1 MYNLDPINQQ
11 VRPNTVYV
19 EGLSAAA
26 RIAPEQGRLL
36 GLRAGQVINGI
47 IAQRPEGNVLL
58 FDNKALPLPSNM
70 GAAGERLGLQ
80 VLMLGGNMIARRLNE
95 AKPNNIQRPQ
105 APENPD
111 TARLSRLS
119 ADAGQLQLAR
129 FFSPSALQNLAQQ
142 PALRP
147 LIQQLGQFLL
157 SSNNLQGADIKR
169 LVEHSG
175 LFSESMVRFSQAG
188 AAVSMK
194 SVMIELRR
202 LLQASGSDTT
212 RLNGAIDE
220 VEARQIETLG
230 HQLQRQTQLSWLL
243 PFHDQLPVF
252 LQIGRDPGGEQ
263 GTEQAPSQPSWRVDM
278 TVPWGQRQVSLN
290 IHYAHEQVSVKVW
303 AATPEV
309 ADQIIVGEAQLRRLL
324 SRAGVELQNLT
335 VFPGIRPSAQGEQ
348 SPAQRL
354 NVDV

>member
-11 VRPNTVYV
+11 ARPNTVYV

-70 GAAGERLGLQ
+70 GAVGERLGLQ
-80 VLMLGGNMIARRLNE
+80 VLMLGGNLIARRLTESKASNV
-95 AKPNNIQRPQ
+95 QRPQ
-105 APENPD
+105 MPESPGA
-111 TARLSRLS
+111 ARLNRLS
-119 ADAGQLQLAR
+119 ADIGQLQLAR
-129 FFSPSALQNLAQQ
+129 FFSPNAMQTLAQQ
-142 PALRP
+142 PEIRP

-157 SSNNLQGADIKR
+157 SSKNLQGADIRR
-169 LVEHSG
+169 LVEQSG
-175 LFSESMVRFSQAG
+175 LFSEAMVRFSQAG
-188 AAVSMK
+188 AAASMK

-202 LLQASGSDTT
+202 LLQGAGSDTT

-220 VEARQIETLG
+220 IEARQIETLG

-243 PFHDQLPVF
+243 PFNDQPPVF
-252 LQIGRDPGGEQ
+252 LQIGRDQDAEQ
-263 GTEQAPSQPSWRVDM
+263 GTASEPSQPSWRVDL
-278 TVPWGQRQVSLN
+278 TVPWGQKQVSLN
-290 IHYAHEQVSVKVW
+290 IHYAQEQVRVKVW
-303 AATPEV
+303 AASLEV
-309 ADQIIVGEAQLRRLL
+309 ADQVVMGEAQLRRLL
-324 SRAGVELQNLT
+324 YRAGVELQGFT
-335 VFPGIRPSAQGEQ
+335 VFPGARPAMQSEQ
-348 SPAQRL
+348 RPPQRL